1 VDQLEAVLACLTFV
15 VLAAMAVRA
24 TAQQVGTL
32 VLDRAGAPTAHL
44 VRMGV
49 TAGGYLSS
57 SARRSSCCTCRSGS
71 CWSPVRSRGSSSASL
86 RSSHWATPSRG
97 VILIVSAPF
106 RIGDYI
112 TLSSGALGGRYDGYV
127 RDISLACLTLQ
138 TGNGRMSF
146 ASNAV
151 MTAAV
156 GRRPPPVAGPE
167 GDVDGSA
174 GVSSA
179 AALGSEGVGEGTN
192 PRAGTGPQ
200 HPLRLA

>member
-1 VDQLEAVLACLTFV
+1 MLHVPLGQLLVSGAVAGVILSIA
-15 VLAAMAVRA
+15 
-24 TAQQVGTL
+24 AQQ
-32 VLDRAGAPTAHL
+32 
-44 VRMGV
+44 
-49 TAGGYLSS
+49 
-57 SARRSSCCTCRSGS
+57 
-71 CWSPVRSRGSSSASL
+71 SL
-86 RSSHWATPSRG
+86 GNAFAG

-106 RIGDYI
+106 RVGDYI
-112 TLSSGALGGRYDGYV
+112 TLSSGALGGRYAGYV

-174 GVSSA
+174 GVRSA
-179 AALGSEGVGEGTN
+179 AALGSEEVGEGTTRERR
-192 PRAGTGPQ
+192 PVLSIRSGWPESL
-200 HPLRLA
+200 HR